1 MTHTACATCTLED
14 NCIACSGW
22 DDLTW
27 DAYEANLAKKE
38 KIRERKHQKAA
49 ERSALVSSEDSVN
62 MFLDSAE
69 EDSFEE
75 AGERDVKSVV
85 K

>member
-1 MTHTACATCTLED
+1 MTHTACATCTHED

-27 DAYEANLAKKE
+27 DTYEANLAKKE
-38 KIRERKHQKAA
+38 KHQKAA

-62 MFLDSAE
+62 MFPDSAK